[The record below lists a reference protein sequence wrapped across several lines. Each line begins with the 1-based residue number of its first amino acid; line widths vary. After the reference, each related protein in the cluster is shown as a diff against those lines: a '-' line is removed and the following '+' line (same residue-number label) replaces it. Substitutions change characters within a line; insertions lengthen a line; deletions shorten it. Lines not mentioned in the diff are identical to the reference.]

1 MKHYLPWAESFQSHV
16 ISEDHV
22 RALSGPGVCND
33 IDPLRLSFELW
44 GALELVPTL
53 QGEKSTAWSQV
64 MASTPGADL
73 LSPLDL
79 AAKHSSIGCTR
90 LCTARLHRGGLETC
104 SLTSLSDLDKWA
116 GTLIEFYTFDESFVH
131 HVLYVITCAKDRRPM
146 CLGKTDVFKSFA
158 MKLYE
163 RYGSMMACC
172 MIASYQHY
180 N

>member
-1 MKHYLPWAESFQSHV
+1 MILQDIYIKFVMGKSPF
-16 ISEDHV
+16 V
-22 RALSGPGVCND
+22 RHAL
-33 IDPLRLSFELW
+33 
-44 GALELVPTL
+44 
-53 QGEKSTAWSQV
+53 
-64 MASTPGADL
+64 AD
-73 LSPLDL
+73 D
-79 AAKHSSIGCTR
+79 
-90 LCTARLHRGGLETC
+90 
-104 SLTSLSDLDKWA
+104 